1 MGWTKRQFVEQAFEE
16 IGLANYVYDLTAE
29 QMQSALRKL
38 DSMMALWN
46 GEGIRLGYPL
56 PSSPETSSLDDES
69 GVPDSANQA
78 IYAGLALLI
87 ASGFGKTPMPDT
99 KKAAYNGYQVLLSR
113 ATMPPEKQLPG
124 TMPSGQGNKQ
134 WRNDNGAYL
143 KPPTDPLVVGPD
155 SELTFE

>member
-1 MGWTKRQFVEQAFEE
+1 MGWTKRQFVEQAFDE
-16 IGLANYVYDLTAE
+16 IGLAGYVYDLTPE

-56 PSSPETSSLDDES
+56 PSSPGTSSLDDES
-69 GVPDSANQA
+69 GVPDSANEA
-78 IYAGLALLI
+78 IYASLAVRI
-87 ASGFGKTPMPDT
+87 APGFGKTVMPDT
-99 KKAAYNGYQVLLSR
+99 KKSAYNGYQVLLSR
-113 ATMPPEKQLPG
+113 ATMPQEKQLPG

-143 KPPTDPLVVGPD
+143 TPPTDPLVVGPY
-155 SELTFE
+155 SELTFD